1 MTQPQQVQRTF
12 TRRVAMLAGGQAV
25 LLGALVGRMYYLQV
39 METDRY
45 RLMAEQNRV
54 NLRLLPPLRG
64 KIVDR
69 FGRPIAVND
78 PNYRVVVVPEQTA
91 DMRATLK
98 ALARVLPIEP
108 EDIEKIMRER
118 NRYRA
123 FVPIPVRENLSWDQ
137 VSKVEINSP
146 DLPGASIEVDQTRSY
161 PYGASTAH
169 VLGYVGPPA
178 ENEVGNDPLLQL
190 PGFRIGKSGLEK
202 VYDAQL
208 RGTAGT
214 SEIEVN
220 ALGRVIRELDRREG
234 NAGVELVS
242 TLDIGLQQF
251 VQQRLAEQQSASA
264 VVLDVITGDVL
275 ALGSTPSFDPSA
287 FNRGLSGAEWQ
298 ALTNDLAHP
307 LTNKTI
313 AGQYPPGSTF
323 KTMTALA
330 ALEGGMEPSHT
341 VFCPGFMTLGSVSF
355 HCWRHEGH
363 GTLDM
368 LGGIKNSCDV
378 YFYDVA
384 RRVGIDP
391 IADMARRFGLGQPT
405 GIDLLSEKGGLIPD
419 TAWKKATL
427 NDVWHPGETL
437 IAGIGQGFIQTTP
450 MQLAV
455 LVARLAN
462 GGYALRPHLTRPA
475 KLTADNPDATLPSFP
490 RMNVNQ
496 THLKLVGE
504 GMRMVVNEPDGTA
517 YGSHIALPGMEMAG
531 KTGSA
536 QVRRITMAERLA
548 GVRKNE
554 NLPWPMRDHA
564 LFICFAP
571 TSSPRYA
578 AAVVVE
584 HGGGGAKVAGPIAR
598 DIMIECQQRDPA
610 RPLGGTKLAAMRAEG

>member
-1 MTQPQQVQRTF
+1 
-12 TRRVAMLAGGQAV
+12 MLAGGQAV

-455 LVARLAN
+455 MVARLAN

-475 KLTADNPDATLPSFP
+475 KLTPDNPDATLPSFP
-490 RMNVNQ
+490 RMNVSQ

-548 GVRKNE
+548 GVRKNDD
-554 NLPWPMRDHA
+554 LPWPMRDHA

-571 TSSPRYA
+571 TSAPRYA

-610 RPLGGTKLAAMRAEG
+610 RPLGGAKLAAMRAEG